1 LSSPTTVQWWA
12 DIRIEE
18 SNRIVYH
25 GILCR
30 IIGILKTICRQEIF
44 LKDIAAQA
52 APELNNAFLIAGGMD
67 LSSKVPAF
75 S

>member
-1 LSSPTTVQWWA
+1 M
-12 DIRIEE
+12 
-18 SNRIVYH
+18 
-25 GILCR
+25 
-30 IIGILKTICRQEIF
+30 GILKTIGRQEIF

-52 APELNNAFLIAGGMD
+52 APELNNALLLAGGMD